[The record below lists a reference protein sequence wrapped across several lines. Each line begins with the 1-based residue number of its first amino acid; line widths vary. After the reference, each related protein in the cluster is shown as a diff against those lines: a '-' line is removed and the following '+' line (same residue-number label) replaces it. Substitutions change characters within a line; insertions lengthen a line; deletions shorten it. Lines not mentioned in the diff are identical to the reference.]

1 VDHERFGVGLGTG
14 SVMVQTLCDKCK
26 SIIAKAVDGIELTL
40 YKREMFDF
48 CSLKCLREWLSAES

>member
-1 VDHERFGVGLGTG
+1 
-14 SVMVQTLCDKCK
+14 MVQTLCDKCK